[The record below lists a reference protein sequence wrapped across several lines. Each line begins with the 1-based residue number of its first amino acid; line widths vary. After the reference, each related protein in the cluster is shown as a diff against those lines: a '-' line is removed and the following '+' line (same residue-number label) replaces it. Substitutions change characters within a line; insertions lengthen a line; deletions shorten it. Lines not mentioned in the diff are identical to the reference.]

1 MINLVIPFIFQLGF
15 ATISLDDGH
24 KIRSSYVRSGT
35 VSPSSGFLISIG
47 DMSDIQTSLHGN
59 SCLIRVS
66 EIKSRFELEV
76 KSTVDRCDKRLDVF
90 RKSLTESQLLNK
102 NLKEKLGK
110 EEVYSNR
117 LLIVSSAVVGVLAT
131 STLYL
136 SLR

>member
-90 RKSLTESQLLNK
+90 RKSLDESQLLNK
-102 NLKEKLGK
+102 NLQLELKKERSEYQK
-110 EEVYSNR
+110 
-117 LLIVSSAVVGVLAT
+117 LLIGSIVVTTVLTAT
-131 STLYL
+131 VFAI
-136 SLR
+136 R

>member
-90 RKSLTESQLLNK
+90 RTSLDESQLLNK
-102 NLKEKLGK
+102 NLQLELKKERSEYQK
-110 EEVYSNR
+110 
-117 LLIVSSAVVGVLAT
+117 LLIGSIVVTTVLTAT
-131 STLYL
+131 VFAIH
-136 SLR
+136 

>member
-1 MINLVIPFIFQLGF
+1 MINLVIPFMLQLGF

-90 RKSLTESQLLNK
+90 RKSLDESQLLNK
-102 NLKEKLGK
+102 NLQLELKKGRSEYNK
-110 EEVYSNR
+110 
-117 LLIVSSAVVGVLAT
+117 LLIGSIVVTTVLTAT
-131 STLYL
+131 VFAIH
-136 SLR
+136 

>member
-90 RKSLTESQLLNK
+90 RKSLDESQLLNK
-102 NLKEKLGK
+102 NLQLELKKERSEYQK
-110 EEVYSNR
+110 
-117 LLIVSSAVVGVLAT
+117 LLIGSIVVTTVLTAT
-131 STLYL
+131 VFAIH
-136 SLR
+136 

>member
-90 RKSLTESQLLNK
+90 RKSLDESQLLNK
-102 NLKEKLGK
+102 NLQLELKKEQSEYNK
-110 EEVYSNR
+110 
-117 LLIVSSAVVGVLAT
+117 LLIGSIVVTTVLTAT
-131 STLYL
+131 VFAIH
-136 SLR
+136 

>member
-1 MINLVIPFIFQLGF
+1 MINLIIPFMLQLGF

-90 RKSLTESQLLNK
+90 RKSLDESQLLNK
-102 NLKEKLGK
+102 NLQLELKKERSEYNK
-110 EEVYSNR
+110 
-117 LLIVSSAVVGVLAT
+117 LLIGSIVVTTVLTAT
-131 STLYL
+131 VFAIH
-136 SLR
+136 

>member
-1 MINLVIPFIFQLGF
+1 MINLVIPFMLQLGF

-90 RKSLTESQLLNK
+90 RKSLDESQLLNK
-102 NLKEKLGK
+102 NLQLELKKERSEYNK
-110 EEVYSNR
+110 
-117 LLIVSSAVVGVLAT
+117 LLIGSIVVTTVLTAT
-131 STLYL
+131 VFAIH
-136 SLR
+136 

>member
-90 RKSLTESQLLNK
+90 RKSLDESQLLNK
-102 NLKEKLGK
+102 NLQLELKKERSEYNK
-110 EEVYSNR
+110 
-117 LLIVSSAVVGVLAT
+117 LLIGSIVVTTVLTAT
-131 STLYL
+131 VFAI
-136 SLR
+136 R

>member
-1 MINLVIPFIFQLGF
+1 MINLVIPFMLQLGF

-76 KSTVDRCDKRLDVF
+76 KSTVDRCDKRLDIF
-90 RKSLTESQLLNK
+90 RKSLDESQLLNK
-102 NLKEKLGK
+102 NLQLELKKERSEYQK
-110 EEVYSNR
+110 
-117 LLIVSSAVVGVLAT
+117 LLIGSIVVTTVLTAT
-131 STLYL
+131 VFAIH
-136 SLR
+136 

>member
-90 RKSLTESQLLNK
+90 RKSLDESQLLNK
-102 NLKEKLGK
+102 NLQLELKKERSEYNK
-110 EEVYSNR
+110 
-117 LLIVSSAVVGVLAT
+117 LLIASIVVTTVLTAT
-131 STLYL
+131 VFAIH
-136 SLR
+136 

>member
-76 KSTVDRCDKRLDVF
+76 KSTVDRCDKRLNVF
-90 RKSLTESQLLNK
+90 RKSLDESQLLNK
-102 NLKEKLGK
+102 NLQLELKKERSEYNK
-110 EEVYSNR
+110 
-117 LLIVSSAVVGVLAT
+117 LLIASIVVTTVLTAT
-131 STLYL
+131 VFAIH
-136 SLR
+136 

>member
-90 RKSLTESQLLNK
+90 RKSLDESQLLNK
-102 NLKEKLGK
+102 NLQLELKKERSEYNK
-110 EEVYSNR
+110 
-117 LLIVSSAVVGVLAT
+117 LLIGSIVVTAVLTAT
-131 STLYL
+131 VFAIH
-136 SLR
+136 

>member
-90 RKSLTESQLLNK
+90 RKSLDESELLNK
-102 NLKEKLGK
+102 NLQLELKKERSEYQK
-110 EEVYSNR
+110 
-117 LLIVSSAVVGVLAT
+117 LLIGSIVVTTVLTAT
-131 STLYL
+131 VFAIH
-136 SLR
+136 

>member
-90 RKSLTESQLLNK
+90 RKSLDESELLNK
-102 NLKEKLGK
+102 NLQLELKKERSEYNK
-110 EEVYSNR
+110 
-117 LLIVSSAVVGVLAT
+117 LLIGSIVVTTVLTAT
-131 STLYL
+131 VFAIH
-136 SLR
+136 

>member
-1 MINLVIPFIFQLGF
+1 MINLVIPFMLQLGF

-76 KSTVDRCDKRLDVF
+76 KSTVDRCNKRLDVF
-90 RKSLTESQLLNK
+90 RKSLDESQLLNK
-102 NLKEKLGK
+102 NLQLELKKERSEYNK
-110 EEVYSNR
+110 
-117 LLIVSSAVVGVLAT
+117 LLIGSIVVTTVLTAT
-131 STLYL
+131 VFAIH
-136 SLR
+136 

>member
-90 RKSLTESQLLNK
+90 RKSLDESQLLNK
-102 NLKEKLGK
+102 NLQLELKKERSEYNK
-110 EEVYSNR
+110 
-117 LLIVSSAVVGVLAT
+117 LLIGSIVVTTVLTAT
-131 STLYL
+131 VFSIH
-136 SLR
+136 

>member
-90 RKSLTESQLLNK
+90 RKSLDESQLLNK
-102 NLKEKLGK
+102 NLQLELKKERSEYNK
-110 EEVYSNR
+110 
-117 LLIVSSAVVGVLAT
+117 LLIGSIVVTTVLTAT
-131 STLYL
+131 VFAIH
-136 SLR
+136 

>member
-76 KSTVDRCDKRLDVF
+76 KSTVDRCNKRLDVF
-90 RKSLTESQLLNK
+90 RKSLDESQLLNK
-102 NLKEKLGK
+102 NLQLELKKERSEYNK
-110 EEVYSNR
+110 
-117 LLIVSSAVVGVLAT
+117 LLIGSIVVTTVLTAT
-131 STLYL
+131 VFAIH
-136 SLR
+136 

>member
-1 MINLVIPFIFQLGF
+1 MINLVIPFMFQLGF

-90 RKSLTESQLLNK
+90 RKSLDESQLLNK
-102 NLKEKLGK
+102 NLQLELKKERSEYNK
-110 EEVYSNR
+110 
-117 LLIVSSAVVGVLAT
+117 LLIGSIVVTTVLTAT
-131 STLYL
+131 VFAIH
-136 SLR
+136 

>member
-90 RKSLTESQLLNK
+90 RKSLDESELLNK
-102 NLKEKLGK
+102 NLQLELKKEQSEYNK
-110 EEVYSNR
+110 
-117 LLIVSSAVVGVLAT
+117 LLIGSIVVTTVLTAT
-131 STLYL
+131 VFAIH
-136 SLR
+136 

>member
-1 MINLVIPFIFQLGF
+1 MINLVIPFMLQLGF

-76 KSTVDRCDKRLDVF
+76 KSTVDRCDKRLDIF
-90 RKSLTESQLLNK
+90 RKSLDESQLLNK
-102 NLKEKLGK
+102 NLQLELKKERSEYQK
-110 EEVYSNR
+110 
-117 LLIVSSAVVGVLAT
+117 LLIGSIVVTTVLTAT
-131 STLYL
+131 VFAI
-136 SLR
+136 R

>member
-1 MINLVIPFIFQLGF
+1 MINLVIPFMFQLGF

-76 KSTVDRCDKRLDVF
+76 KSTVDRCNKRLDVF
-90 RKSLTESQLLNK
+90 RKSLDESQLLNK
-102 NLKEKLGK
+102 NLQLELKKERSEYNK
-110 EEVYSNR
+110 
-117 LLIVSSAVVGVLAT
+117 LLIGSIVVTTVLTAT
-131 STLYL
+131 VFAIH
-136 SLR
+136 

>member
-1 MINLVIPFIFQLGF
+1 MINLVIPFMLQLGF

-90 RKSLTESQLLNK
+90 RKSLDESELLNK
-102 NLKEKLGK
+102 NLQLELKKERSEYNK
-110 EEVYSNR
+110 
-117 LLIVSSAVVGVLAT
+117 LLIGSIVVTTVLTAT
-131 STLYL
+131 VFAIH
-136 SLR
+136 

>member
-1 MINLVIPFIFQLGF
+1 MINLVIPFIFQFGF

-90 RKSLTESQLLNK
+90 RKSLDESQLLNK
-102 NLKEKLGK
+102 NLQLELKKERSEYNK
-110 EEVYSNR
+110 
-117 LLIVSSAVVGVLAT
+117 LLIGSIVVTTVLTAT
-131 STLYL
+131 VFAIH
-136 SLR
+136 